1 MTLKMLT
8 IWVRDIGGHG
18 QKIKTLDL
26 YYAGPATIKDYFCL
40 QKILSTKTTFEST
53 NYSYFRQVKCS
64 PRRSCC
70 VAYTVVLWFLNKTS
84 RKEQPRKKHI
94 HYSGTFL
101 GTWTDF
107 LMHFYEW
114 ATFMFC
120 LNDILID
127 KIRDFERKE
136 SNSKELRGITMPAE
150 IELRPALIMTAIR
163 SRLILVYDL
172 RWSIEFAPKQQIH
185 TTYLVPTHASWWCKF
200 VRVV

>member
-26 YYAGPATIKDYFCL
+26 YYAGPATFKDYFCL
-40 QKILSTKTTFEST
+40 QKILSTKTTSRSFRLVFQESCMLCQNSETFWVNLPIFEST

-70 VAYTVVLWFLNKTS
+70 VAYTVVLWFLNKIS
-84 RKEQPRKKHI
+84 RKEQPRKKRI

-114 ATFMFC
+114 ATFMF
-120 LNDILID
+120 LS
-127 KIRDFERKE
+127 ER
-136 SNSKELRGITMPAE
+136 
-150 IELRPALIMTAIR
+150 
-163 SRLILVYDL
+163 YFD
-172 RWSIEFAPKQQIH
+172 W
-185 TTYLVPTHASWWCKF
+185 
-200 VRVV
+200 